1 MELFPVPHEIM
12 SHSKS
17 ITVEETFSCLSQLQT
32 QDTSF
37 APRSVTFRREG
48 GARHFHADQQGS
60 LSCVMSSCVCIILY
74 LWTYQLK
81 SGSYLVIFGNICAAA
96 AACGT
101 YLECLEGLH
110 DCGWRLVAP
119 LLLPAATPHSHSDTF
134 RGPGDCL

>member
-17 ITVEETFSCLSQLQT
+17 ITVEETLHREAS
-32 QDTSF
+32 
-37 APRSVTFRREG
+37 RS
-48 GARHFHADQQGS
+48 GARAGLDIFMPTNREVCH
-60 LSCVMSSCVCIILY
+60 VSCVCIILY

-96 AACGT
+96 AVSGA

-119 LLLPAATPHSHSDTF
+119 LLLLLPLHTSMRPLDPYCHESS
-134 RGPGDCL
+134 RL

>member
-1 MELFPVPHEIM
+1 M
-12 SHSKS
+12 SHGKS
-17 ITVEETFSCLSQLQT
+17 ITVLRKHFHVYLGYKHKINPLHRQAS
-32 QDTSF
+32 
-37 APRSVTFRREG
+37 RS
-48 GARHFHADQQGS
+48 GARAGLDIFMPTNREVCH
-60 LSCVMSSCVCIILY
+60 VSCVCIILY

-119 LLLPAATPHSHSDTF
+119 LLLPAATPHSHSD
-134 RGPGDCL
+134 